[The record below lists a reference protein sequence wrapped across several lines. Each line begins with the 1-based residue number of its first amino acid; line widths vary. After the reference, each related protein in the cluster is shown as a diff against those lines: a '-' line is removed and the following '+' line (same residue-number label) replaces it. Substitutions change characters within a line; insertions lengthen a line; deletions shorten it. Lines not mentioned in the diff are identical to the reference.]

1 MSRGLTPREN
11 RKAWLYAV
19 AIVLGLFACGGL
31 AWLLT
36 SGTLAG
42 AERIYLPEEGQ
53 LVQDAAKGLDAITV
67 DAAFDPDS
75 SLLTATQVMTVQ
87 NPSGHTLDSLM
98 LRSYSGAYLTEETS
112 PAATDELFAACYGTA
127 FSPGGLEGE
136 SAQLNGQDVAF
147 TYKEFELLADLAQ
160 KERRTIGR
168 TELMETV
175 WGE

>member
-75 SLLTATQVMTVQ
+75 RLLTATQVMTVQ
-87 NPSGHTLDSLM
+87 NPSGQTLDSLM
-98 LRSYSGAYLTEETS
+98 LRS
-112 PAATDELFAACYGTA
+112 
-127 FSPGGLEGE
+127 
-136 SAQLNGQDVAF
+136 
-147 TYKEFELLADLAQ
+147 
-160 KERRTIGR
+160 
-168 TELMETV
+168 
-175 WGE
+175 